1 MGARCF
7 INPCLISG
15 EGLTLKHCG
24 VETCGSRKW
33 DPPLLEDTFLIPVR
47 GNIIFIN
54 KFLLRAESLSDIVA
68 ILEYTKRTES
78 RMRTFYY
85 ITAPQNQQENSDPH
99 ETKVLFLGT
108 TVKQESAG
116 QANIMNQ
123 SDLEELPEYP
133 DDQGML
139 IYIKKLATY
148 VSDLVDTFLGFVR
161 DAEVSALVLVK
172 DLERLHIRNEVSRG
186 RLVQYKILW
195 GYICNVVELS

>member
-1 MGARCF
+1 
-7 INPCLISG
+7 
-15 EGLTLKHCG
+15 
-24 VETCGSRKW
+24 
-33 DPPLLEDTFLIPVR
+33 
-47 GNIIFIN
+47 
-54 KFLLRAESLSDIVA
+54 
-68 ILEYTKRTES
+68 
-78 RMRTFYY
+78 MRTFYY

-186 RLVQYKILW
+186 RLVQYKIVW